1 MSTMLTPKTVELS
14 RPTAI
19 VDHDTFADE
28 YERVVTRPSPS
39 SRGFET
45 IGAGSRK
52 RMIGTTS

>member
-1 MSTMLTPKTVELS
+1 MLTPKTVELS

-28 YERVVTRPSPS
+28 YERIITRPSAT

-52 RMIGTTS
+52 RMIGPAS